1 MSSSASS
8 ASKKSIATASAAT
21 FKKQSQDAVK
31 SMMGTMNSSKAQLTD
46 DFDGLSNWLQEREN
60 VRLSSLYQEE
70 LAKEVFPKI
79 ESLSVYLSEAYKSL
93 KTNEGALTEEK
104 DQVCNAYNAVVQDM
118 AS

>member
-46 DFDGLSNWLQEREN
+46 DFDGLSNWLQE
-60 VRLSSLYQEE
+60 E